1 MLIEINEKT
10 MNYGNIKYNDIA
22 DGEGV
27 RTTLFVS
34 GCTNRC
40 KGCFQPETWDFHYG
54 EPFTPEVEEKII
66 DSLQSN
72 YIDGL
77 TLLGG
82 EPFELSNQVALLP
95 LLRKVRARCPGKTV
109 WAYTGFV
116 YDRDLIPGGR
126 RHNIHTDELLSL
138 IDILVDGPYMEE
150 QRSLMLQFRG
160 SENQRVIDLPATR
173 ACGEVVLWDKLL
185 R

>member
-1 MLIEINEKT
+1 
-10 MNYGNIKYNDIA
+10 MNYANIKYYDIA

-40 KGCFQPETWDFHYG
+40 KGCFQPQTWDFGYG
-54 EPFTPEVEEKII
+54 EPFTPEVEDKIL
-66 DSLQSN
+66 DSMEPD

-82 EPFELSNQVALLP
+82 EPFEPSNQAALLP
-95 LLRKVRARCPGKTV
+95 FIRRVKVRYPDKDI
-109 WAYTGFV
+109 WAFTGFV
-116 YDRDLIPGGR
+116 YERDLITGGR
-126 RHNIHTDELLSL
+126 KHTADTDELLSYV
-138 IDILVDGPYMEE
+138 DILVDGPYVEE
-150 QRSLMLQFRG
+150 LHSVALQFRG
-160 SENQRVIDLPATR
+160 SENQRVIDMRKTLEHGT
-173 ACGEVVLWDKLL
+173 VILWDKLI

>member
-1 MLIEINEKT
+1 
-10 MNYGNIKYNDIA
+10 MNYCNIKFNDIA

-40 KGCFQPETWDFHYG
+40 KGCFQPETWDFSYG
-54 EPFTPEVEEKII
+54 ETFTKETEDTILK
-66 DSLQSN
+66 SLEPT

-82 EPFELSNQVALLP
+82 EPFELENQLALLP
-95 LLRKVRARCPGKTV
+95 FIRRVKERFPDKTV
-109 WAYTGFV
+109 WAFTGFV
-116 YDRDLIPGGR
+116 YDRDLIEGGR
-126 RHNIHTDELLSL
+126 RHTPDTDELLSL

-150 QRSLMLQFRG
+150 RRSLMLQFRG
-160 SENQRVIDLPATR
+160 SENQRVIDMQKTLVK
-173 ACGEVVLWDKLL
+173 GEVVLWDKLV

>member
-1 MLIEINEKT
+1 
-10 MNYGNIKYNDIA
+10 MNYANIKFNDIA

-40 KGCFQPETWDFHYG
+40 KGCFQPETWDFGYG
-54 EPFTPEVEEKII
+54 EPFTDEVEDTILK
-66 DSLQSN
+66 SLEPS

-82 EPFELSNQVALLP
+82 EPFEPSNQVALLP
-95 LLRKVRARCPGKTV
+95 FLRRVRARFPEKTI
-109 WAYTGFV
+109 WAFTGFV
-116 YDRDLIPGGR
+116 YDRDLVAGGR
-126 RHNIHTDELLSL
+126 KHTHCTDELLSL
-138 IDILVDGPYMEE
+138 IDILVDGPYMEDR
-150 QRSLMLQFRG
+150 RSLMLQFRG
-160 SENQRVIDLPATR
+160 SANQRVIDMKKTLAEGR
-173 ACGEVVLWDKLL
+173 VIIWDKLK